1 MPELENS
8 EFDKMV
14 DNQTDSCSSKELNK
28 DKAVESTGRTEFY
41 AKQDL
46 NTYDLEK
53 HYKRVHCTFRHNIFL
68 GAVILVS
75 FIFTVIV
82 LIYFWHLLTPWRWLE
97 PKELDNIKHLAM
109 SICVGVAANFV
120 SGYFRH

>member
-14 DNQTDSCSSKELNK
+14 DNQTDSCSPKESNK

-120 SGYFRH
+120 SGYFKH

>member
-14 DNQTDSCSSKELNK
+14 DNQTDSCSPKESNME
-28 DKAVESTGRTEFY
+28 KAVESTGRIELY

-53 HYKRVHCTFRHNIFL
+53 HYKRVHCKLRHNIFFW
-68 GAVILVS
+68 AVIIVS
-75 FIFTVIV
+75 IIFTVIV
-82 LIYFWHLLTPWRWLE
+82 LIYFWHLLTPWRWLMPE
-97 PKELDNIKHLAM
+97 ELENIKHLAM

-120 SGYFRH
+120 SGYFKH